1 MDLSKLEKYKQ
12 KFRFFREPIGSLQ
25 AYLDKV
31 SQSAIQIISPYQVSR
46 VLAIPE
52 LDAVFLLA
60 LAEKEHL
67 VQKKFLV
74 FTKDEHSLLG
84 EFDDKQEIPTE
95 IENNETGKPVDQD
108 HYYIDIVFEV
118 PHE

>member
-12 KFRFFREPIGSLQ
+12 KFKIFHDPIGSLQ
-25 AYLDKV
+25 AYLYRV
-31 SQSAIQIISPYQVSR
+31 SHSAIHIISPYQVSK
-46 VLAIPE
+46 VLSIPE
-52 LDAVFLLA
+52 IDAVFLLT
-60 LAEKEHL
+60 LAEQEHL

-74 FTKDEHSLLG
+74 FSKDEHSLLG
-84 EFDDKQEIPTE
+84 EFEDNREIPAE

-108 HYYIDIVFEV
+108 HYYIDVVFEV